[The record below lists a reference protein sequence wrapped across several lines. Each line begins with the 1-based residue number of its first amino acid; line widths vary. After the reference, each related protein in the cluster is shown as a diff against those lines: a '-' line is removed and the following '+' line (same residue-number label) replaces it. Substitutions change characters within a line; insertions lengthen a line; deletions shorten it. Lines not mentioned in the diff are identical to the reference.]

1 MRNYH
6 TFGETIPTSNYWGIS
21 PITARDQIGSPGDD
35 QFNAVKNGTAF
46 GFKGYDVYNFNDL
59 RMDDLT
65 FKKRDDGGY
74 DIFTD
79 KYGHI
84 TVHDVEGVWT
94 NKDRKFLEAK
104 DFVVDVP
111 TWEMPPEI
119 LKGTRGDD
127 QFPGKPGDQTY
138 VGKGGTG
145 DQINY
150 TGSHSIFD
158 GLTITEF
165 PDGSIELDSPHYG
178 IDHLYGIEYIW
189 DHVAFQLMRT
199 ADLLT
204 PPNMV
209 YGTSGSDI
217 LFATDEIDQVFGG
230 AGNDFLVANIGNSTN
245 DVLDGEGGVD
255 TAVFVV
261 DDINDLSG
269 FNFDGKDNLTNQVS
283 VHVPANQYN
292 NDAYTYL
299 LENVEKGMFLELGNF
314 QDHDNYHIVGVVFT
328 DMDVLIA

>member
-1 MRNYH
+1 MRNYYH
-6 TFGETIPTSNYWGIS
+6 NLGETVPTSQGIS
-21 PITARDQIGSPGDD
+21 PITARDHIGSSGDD
-35 QFNAVKNGTAF
+35 QFYAFPNATYF
-46 GFKGYDVYNFNDL
+46 GMKGYDVLNFNDL
-59 RMDDLT
+59 SMSNLK
-65 FKKRDDGGY
+65 FKERSDGGY

-79 KYGHI
+79 EYEHI
-84 TVHDVEGVWT
+84 TIYDIEGVWT
-94 NKDRKFLEAK
+94 NVDRKFLEAK

-119 LKGTRGDD
+119 MKGTRGDD
-127 QFPGKPGDQTY
+127 KFPGKPGDQTY
-138 VGKGGTG
+138 VGKGGKG

-150 TGSHSIFD
+150 TGEHSIFD

-178 IDHLYGIEYIW
+178 KDHLYGIEYIW

-199 ADLLT
+199 EDLLT

-217 LFATDEIDQVFGG
+217 LFATDEIDHIFGG

-269 FNFDGKDNLTNQVS
+269 FNFDGKDNMTNQVS
-283 VHVPANQYN
+283 VHVPDNHYNQGASTYVLN
-292 NDAYTYL
+292 NI
-299 LENVEKGMFLELGNF
+299 EKGMFLEFGNF
-314 QDHDNYHIVGVVFT
+314 QDHDNYDIVGIVVT